1 MFLRYYC
8 ELAQGF
14 EATADR
20 LLDAPESWLPVL
32 ASSASVRAR
41 LLLAEVGFDLAG
53 RRVGKHVRV
62 RLGTAMRSP
71 ERLVLPLT
79 WRATGP
85 SSLFPAFEGE
95 LEVGALG
102 SGRSQLVISVN
113 YRPPLGAV
121 GRTFDR
127 LALHR
132 VAEATIKDFLDRAA
146 ARLASEELAQPGRDP
161 LPRRR
166 RPANRAAAS
175 P

>member
-20 LLDAPESWLPVL
+20 LLEAPESWLPVL
-32 ASSASVRAR
+32 ASSASAR
-41 LLLAEVGFDLAG
+41 GELLMAEVGFGLAG
-53 RRVGKHVRV
+53 RRVGKQVRI
-62 RLGTAMRSP
+62 RLGVAMRSP
-71 ERLVLPLT
+71 GRLVLPLT
-79 WRATGP
+79 WLATGP

-102 SGRSQLVISVN
+102 SGWSQLVISVN
-113 YRPPLGAV
+113 YLPPLGAV
-121 GRTFDR
+121 GKTFDR

-132 VAEATIKDFLDRAA
+132 VAEATIKDFLDRAG
-146 ARLASEELAQPGRDP
+146 ARLMGGEQAQADRGR
-161 LPRRR
+161 LRPRRNSR
-166 RPANRAAAS
+166 KRAAAS

>member
-20 LLDAPESWLPVL
+20 LLEAPETWLPVL
-32 ASSASVRAR
+32 ASSASARAE
-41 LLLAEVGFDLAG
+41 LLLAEVGFDLVG
-53 RRVGKHVRV
+53 RRVGKQVRI
-62 RLGTAMRSP
+62 RLGAAMRSP
-71 ERLVLPLT
+71 GRLVLPLT
-79 WRATGP
+79 WLATGA

-102 SGRSQLVISVN
+102 SGWSQLVISVN

-121 GRTFDR
+121 GKTFDP

-132 VAEATIKDFLDRAA
+132 VAEATIKDFLDRAG
-146 ARLASEELAQPGRDP
+146 ARLAGEEHPQPDRSRLP
-161 LPRRR
+161 PRRHQR
-166 RPANRAAAS
+166 KRAAAS